1 MVQFQAISWE
11 AGDDEQHQKYTV
23 HIFGRTHDGKS
34 VCVTT
39 PFAPYF
45 FIKLNKVGDK
55 DETLLKLAER
65 MGMTTKDDE
74 IKPAFKKIKL
84 KLIKSKDLYGF
95 QNNQEYP
102 YIKLEFPTMAEMK
115 KCEYAAHKAALR
127 VYEANIDP
135 FLRMMHRTGIKSTGW
150 LEAEGEDDVFST
162 CDIDLFVKNWS
173 TLKPLDRD
181 DIAPFRIVSF
191 DIETNSSTGKFPD
204 PLVEGDACFQIALTS
219 KVYGSGEIKDKVC
232 LCYKE
237 TEAQDTK
244 WYSTEKELLEAFQET
259 VQKMDPDVMTG
270 YNIFGFDLEY
280 LFKRAKMCKAHKFYN
295 LGRIRGVASELVIK
309 RLSSGALG
317 DNILKMLPMP
327 GRYTFDL
334 FHEIKREKKLDS
346 YSLNSVSKIFLGD
359 TKIDMP
365 AKEMFKRYR
374 EEDPK
379 LLGEVAEY
387 CLKDTMLPH
396 QLIDKLCVFTNLVEM
411 AKATW
416 VPLSWLS
423 ERAQQ
428 IKVFSQITRKARE
441 LNFKVPTIKHKYGG
455 GDDKYEGATVLE
467 AHTGAYYT
475 PITALDFASL
485 YPSIM
490 MAHNLCFSTLV
501 LSPKYEDL
509 PGVEYETFKV
519 GEGKTYKF
527 AQNVPSLLPVILDEL
542 KQFRKKAKKLMAQ
555 ARGTPM
561 EEVYNGQQLAYKISM
576 NSIYGFCGARRGI
589 LPCVPIAASTTCQG
603 RNMIGM
609 TKKCVEENF
618 PGAVVRYGDSVTG
631 DTPIITS
638 GGLVEVQDMAREWFP
653 MDGGKEYCNVNT
665 NVWTE
670 NGWTRVYRVIR
681 HKTTKD
687 IFRVN
692 CHSGVVD
699 CTEDHSLL
707 QSCGN
712 PVKPGEVCVG
722 QRLLVCETPHTND
735 VDTMSSDEAMIYGFF
750 YGDGS
755 CGSYDTSW
763 GVKYTWALN
772 NSDIKIIH
780 KYVNAL
786 RNIGYEPKVY
796 DTMRSSGVYKL
807 TIKKPSKITKVYRKQ
822 FYTTDKLKKVPDQI
836 LNGSDRIKKAFLEG
850 LYDADGCKEHGH
862 RDGFRIDTKGKMG
875 AMGIY
880 WLFESLGF
888 NVSVNTRSDKRQI
901 YRITASKNSMRKPKG
916 VIKKIELLGK
926 TNDYVYDLTTDNHH
940 FHAGVGGMI
949 VHNTDS
955 VMVEFDS
962 KGLSTEEAIRKSWEL
977 GEKAAEMCNK
987 LFKKPNDLEL
997 EKVYCP
1003 YILYSKKRY
1012 AAKMWTRNKS
1022 GEMEM
1027 EKVDVKGLQ
1036 LVRRDNTPYTRE
1048 VCKEVLNK
1056 ILDSK
1061 DPKPGIDVA
1070 KQMAQELLDGNVP
1083 MEKLLMSKTLADSY
1097 KTKNGD
1103 WSYKHMMDGR
1113 VQEIPSQPH
1122 VQVLEKINK
1131 RTPGAHPH
1139 TGDRVPFVL
1148 VKTDDP
1154 KAKLFEKAEDPKY
1167 VKENSI
1173 PLDYNYY
1180 FTNQLKKPVEDLLE
1194 PLIGSEDIFA
1204 TIMPP
1209 KPPRKKR
1216 TPKSKNISE
1225 MFKNYEQNIN
1235 K

>member
-11 AGDDEQHQKYTV
+11 AGDDEERQKYTV
-23 HIFGRTHDGKS
+23 HIFGRTQGGKS

-45 FIKLNKVGDK
+45 FIKLNKVGEK
-55 DETLLKLAER
+55 EEVLFKLAER
-65 MGMTTKDDE
+65 MGMTTRDDE
-74 IKPAFKKIKL
+74 IRPEFKKIKL

-95 QNNQEYP
+95 QNSQEYP
-102 YIKLEFPTMAEMK
+102 YIKLEFQTLAEMK
-115 KCEYAAHKAALR
+115 KCEFAAHKAALR

-150 LEAEGEDDVFST
+150 MEADGESDTFST
-162 CDIDLFVKNWS
+162 CEIDLFVKNWS

-181 DIAPFRIVSF
+181 DIAPFKIVSF

-219 KVYGSGEIKDKVC
+219 KVYGSEEILEKVC

-237 TEAQDTK
+237 TDAQDVE
-244 WYSTEKELLEAFQET
+244 WYGSEKDLLEAFQRT

-295 LGRIRGVASELVIK
+295 LGRIRGVPSELVVK

-317 DNILKMLPMP
+317 DNILKMLPMA

-346 YSLNSVSKIFLGD
+346 YSLNNVSKQFLGD
-359 TKIDMP
+359 TKIDMS
-365 AKEMFKRYR
+365 AKEMFRRYR

-387 CLKDTMLPH
+387 CLKDTLLPH
-396 QLIDKLCVFTNLVEM
+396 RLIDKLCIFTNLVEM

-441 LNFKVPTIKHKYGG
+441 LNFKVPTLKHRYG
-455 GDDKYEGATVLE
+455 GDDEKYEGATVLE

-501 LSPKYEDL
+501 LSPKYEDI
-509 PGVEYETFKV
+509 PGVEYESFEV

-555 ARGTPM
+555 SRGTPM

-618 PGAVVRYGDSVTG
+618 PGAVVRYGD
-631 DTPIITS
+631 
-638 GGLVEVQDMAREWFP
+638 
-653 MDGGKEYCNVNT
+653 
-665 NVWTE
+665 
-670 NGWTRVYRVIR
+670 
-681 HKTTKD
+681 
-687 IFRVN
+687 
-692 CHSGVVD
+692 
-699 CTEDHSLL
+699 
-707 QSCGN
+707 
-712 PVKPGEVCVG
+712 
-722 QRLLVCETPHTND
+722 
-735 VDTMSSDEAMIYGFF
+735 
-750 YGDGS
+750 
-755 CGSYDTSW
+755 
-763 GVKYTWALN
+763 
-772 NSDIKIIH
+772 
-780 KYVNAL
+780 
-786 RNIGYEPKVY
+786 
-796 DTMRSSGVYKL
+796 
-807 TIKKPSKITKVYRKQ
+807 
-822 FYTTDKLKKVPDQI
+822 
-836 LNGSDRIKKAFLEG
+836 
-850 LYDADGCKEHGH
+850 
-862 RDGFRIDTKGKMG
+862 
-875 AMGIY
+875 
-880 WLFESLGF
+880 
-888 NVSVNTRSDKRQI
+888 
-901 YRITASKNSMRKPKG
+901 
-916 VIKKIELLGK
+916 
-926 TNDYVYDLTTDNHH
+926 
-940 FHAGVGGMI
+940 
-949 VHNTDS
+949 TDS

-962 KGLSTEEAIRKSWEL
+962 QGLGMEEAIRKSWEL
-977 GEKAAEMCNK
+977 GEQAAEMCNK

-1012 AAKMWTRNKS
+1012 AAKMWTQNKA

-1027 EKVDVKGLQ
+1027 EKIDVKGLQ

-1048 VCKEVLNK
+1048 VCKAVLDK
-1056 ILDSK
+1056 ILDSQ
-1061 DPKPGIDVA
+1061 DPTGGIEVA
-1070 KQMAQELLDGNVP
+1070 KEMAQDLLDGKIP

-1097 KTKNGD
+1097 KTKDGE
-1103 WSYKHMMDGR
+1103 WSYKHMMDGK

-1122 VQVLEKINK
+1122 VQVLEKINR

-1154 KAKLFEKAEDPKY
+1154 RAKLFEKAEDPKY
-1167 VKENSI
+1167 AREQNI
-1173 PLDYNYY
+1173 PLDYDYY
-1180 FTNQLKKPVEDLLE
+1180 FTNQLKKPVEDLLD
-1194 PLIGSEDIFA
+1194 PLIKGQDIFA
-1204 TIMPP
+1204 TMMPP
-1209 KPPRKKR
+1209 KPPRKKP
-1216 TPKSKNISE
+1216 TPRSKNIAD
-1225 MFKNYEQNIN
+1225 MFKNYEQTSS

>member
-11 AGDDEQHQKYTV
+11 AGDDPELQKYTV
-23 HIFGRTHDGKS
+23 HIFGRTQDGKS

-45 FIKLNKVGDK
+45 FIKLNKVGDNE
-55 DETLLKLAER
+55 ETLFKLAER
-65 MGMTTKDDE
+65 MGLTTKDDE
-74 IKPAFKKIKL
+74 IKPAFKNIKL
-84 KLIKSKDLYGF
+84 KLIRSKDLYGF

-102 YIKLEFPTMAEMK
+102 YIKLEFQTLAEMK

-150 LEAEGEDDVFST
+150 LEADGEDDMFST
-162 CDIDLFVKNWS
+162 CDINLFVKNWS

-219 KVYGSGEIKDKVC
+219 KVYGSGEIREKIC

-237 TEAQDTK
+237 THAQDTK
-244 WYSTEKELLEAFQET
+244 WYSTEKELLEAFQQT

-280 LFKRAKMCKAHKFYN
+280 LFKRAKMCKAHGFYN
-295 LGRIRGVASELVIK
+295 LGRIRGTPSELVIK

-374 EEDPK
+374 EEDPR

-509 PGVEYETFKV
+509 PGVEYETFDV

-555 ARGTPM
+555 ARGTQM

-618 PGAVVRYGDSVTG
+618 PGAVVRYGD
-631 DTPIITS
+631 
-638 GGLVEVQDMAREWFP
+638 
-653 MDGGKEYCNVNT
+653 
-665 NVWTE
+665 
-670 NGWTRVYRVIR
+670 
-681 HKTTKD
+681 
-687 IFRVN
+687 
-692 CHSGVVD
+692 
-699 CTEDHSLL
+699 
-707 QSCGN
+707 
-712 PVKPGEVCVG
+712 
-722 QRLLVCETPHTND
+722 
-735 VDTMSSDEAMIYGFF
+735 
-750 YGDGS
+750 
-755 CGSYDTSW
+755 
-763 GVKYTWALN
+763 
-772 NSDIKIIH
+772 
-780 KYVNAL
+780 
-786 RNIGYEPKVY
+786 
-796 DTMRSSGVYKL
+796 
-807 TIKKPSKITKVYRKQ
+807 
-822 FYTTDKLKKVPDQI
+822 
-836 LNGSDRIKKAFLEG
+836 
-850 LYDADGCKEHGH
+850 
-862 RDGFRIDTKGKMG
+862 
-875 AMGIY
+875 
-880 WLFESLGF
+880 
-888 NVSVNTRSDKRQI
+888 
-901 YRITASKNSMRKPKG
+901 
-916 VIKKIELLGK
+916 
-926 TNDYVYDLTTDNHH
+926 
-940 FHAGVGGMI
+940 
-949 VHNTDS
+949 TDS

-1056 ILDSK
+1056 ILDSR

-1097 KTKNGD
+1097 KTKNGE

-1113 VQEIPSQPH
+1113 AQEVPSQPH

-1204 TIMPP
+1204 TMMPP

-1216 TPKSKNISE
+1216 TPKSKNIAE
-1225 MFKNYEQNIN
+1225 MFKSYEQNVD